1 MRCESPKLIPRS
13 QNTVTPDN
21 HCGILSELI
30 FEQIK
35 DNYWYATYGP
45 FRVVMN
51 KSNGY
56 INATKLCSAGGKN
69 YCDWSR
75 LKGNDQLVIL
85 LQKQLELQ
93 NANLTLGDAN
103 RQICGLAPSA
113 CISIKTGNNSPADQ
127 VISRTYCH
135 PDLIPHIACWISH
148 DFAILISKVI
158 NGHIVQEYKQKL
170 EMAQIE
176 TEATGV
182 IQTRLCY
189 CKPNV
194 DDAELIDILRS

>member
-1 MRCESPKLIPRS
+1 MDLHCKTCGKSFKFQSSLSRHSRTHKGLRLECNCGITFSRRENLKRHQRMSCKLPKLIPRS

-21 HCGILSELI
+21 RCSILSELI
-30 FEQIK
+30 FEQIR

-93 NANLTLGDAN
+93 NSNVILPDGDQ
-103 RQICGLAPSA
+103 QICGLPSSTS
-113 CISIKTGNNSPADQ
+113 ISVKTGNNTPTDQ
-127 VISRTYCH
+127 VISGTYCH
-135 PDLIPHIACWISH
+135 PDLIPHIAFWISPE
-148 DFAILISKVI
+148 FAL
-158 NGHIVQEYKQKL
+158 
-170 EMAQIE
+170 
-176 TEATGV
+176 
-182 IQTRLCY
+182 
-189 CKPNV
+189 
-194 DDAELIDILRS
+194 

>member
-1 MRCESPKLIPRS
+1 MQLWNNIFKTENLKRHQRMSCESSKLIPRS

-21 HCGILSELI
+21 RCC
-30 FEQIK
+30 
-35 DNYWYATYGP
+35 D
-45 FRVVMN
+45 
-51 KSNGY
+51 
-56 INATKLCSAGGKN
+56 GGKN

-85 LQKQLELQ
+85 LQKQLEKQ
-93 NANLTLGDAN
+93 NSNLVLGDAN
-103 RQICGLAPSA
+103 QQIFGLAPSA
-113 CISIKTGNNSPADQ
+113 CISMKTGNNSPADQ
-127 VISRTYCH
+127 VISGTYCH

-194 DDAELIDILRS
+194 DYAELIDILRS